1 MHEKEKPGIFCQSH
15 ICLSRQGHATLQPM
29 VMTTSTAGMSDRSLW
44 RWPSASMSMPSQ
56 SLRNL
61 TEAGRGQAP
70 ALPWS
75 VQIR

>member
-1 MHEKEKPGIFCQSH
+1 MKKKNQEIPCQSH
-15 ICLSRQGHATLQPM
+15 ICPSRQGHATLQPM
-29 VMTTSTAGMSDRSLW
+29 VMTISTAGMSDRSL
-44 RWPSASMSMPSQ
+44 RCWPSASMSMLSQ

-61 TEAGRGQAP
+61 TAAGRGQAL